1 MYGKDYLQKAEWE
14 TWEVIEKNLA
24 PKFKN
29 LMTICGLSE
38 VSTKY
43 QTISQYLY
51 IQKKLKTER
60 QEEKILQKYK
70 LTL

>member
-14 TWEVIEKNLA
+14 TWEVIEKSLA
-24 PKFKN
+24 SKFKN

-43 QTISQYLY
+43 QTIS
-51 IQKKLKTER
+51 
-60 QEEKILQKYK
+60 
-70 LTL
+70 